1 MTQTNPIGHLLRGVD
16 KATVTPPVLSGATMP
31 GRWAFGGWPG
41 GAWTETILHDFTG
54 QNGDGALP
62 VASLA
67 LSSTGVLYGTT
78 SAGGA
83 AGKGTVFAVKP

>member
-1 MTQTNPIGHLLRGVD
+1 L
-16 KATVTPPVLSGATMP
+16 TPPTA
-31 GRWAFGGWPG
+31 PG

-54 QNGDGALP
+54 QNGDGGLP